1 MATRELAA
9 RTEPHVASMGDLGK
23 LEFVPE
29 VFGDEFLD
37 SYNKVQEAQS
47 ALGGE
52 EDLTKMDP
60 DTLRLVYGAMRHFL
74 GTLMTPESAER
85 WLRFEVVNAGKL
97 VDHFRTRTEAEAKA
111 AEIGPTAR
119 VQDKSM
125 RIPDR
130 VLVDL
135 LEWVTELYGGGNDRP
150 TTPSS
155 GSSRASRRAGT
166 AGKASS
172 PSKASTRTAGRSSR

>member
-1 MATRELAA
+1 
-9 RTEPHVASMGDLGK
+9 MGDLGK

-29 VFGDEFLD
+29 VFGAEFLD
-37 SYNKVQEAQS
+37 GYNKVQEAQA

-52 EDLTKMDP
+52 QDLTKMDP
-60 DTLRLVYGAMRHFL
+60 AALHQVYGAMRHFL
-74 GTLMTPESAER
+74 GTLMIPESAER
-85 WLRFEVVNAGKL
+85 WLRFEVIKAGKL
-97 VDHFRTRTEAEAKA
+97 IDHFRTRSEAEAKA
-111 AEIGPTAR
+111 AELGPTAR

-135 LEWVTELYGGGNDRP
+135 LEWVTELYGGGNERP

-166 AGKASS
+166 PGKGSS
-172 PSKASTRTAGRSSR
+172 HSKASTRTAGRSAR